1 MTARRI
7 AVLVNPMAGAGLGAK
22 AGEQVL
28 RELNTAGIHATEFRS
43 TAKGDVLTQ
52 SRAIVR
58 DNFEVIV
65 SVGGDGT
72 LHEVVNGLLTSPED
86 SKLPA
91 IGMIPVGTGNDYIKM
106 HGGPFTLD
114 QAIQQVIHGTPK
126 AVDIG
131 VIRDGT
137 TPPRYFINN
146 IGGAFLAQSQ
156 VQTDKTHSNKG
167 KRGGG
172 KMRYVMGGLKALMK
186 HEAVPVNVAINGESF
201 PGPFSV
207 VHVGIGRFCGGGVD
221 FMPEGKVDDGDL
233 SVCLVKEQSALS
245 LASKWLFLERGGL
258 TGSAAVIRRSCQT
271 VELSG
276 HAMLVHADG
285 ELYQIA
291 NEKAT
296 VEVLPGR
303 LRVLA

>member
-1 MTARRI
+1 MTVRRM

-22 AGEQVL
+22 AGERVL
-28 RELNTAGIHATEFRS
+28 RELETAGIHATEFRS

-58 DNFEVIV
+58 DNFEVVV

-106 HGGPFTLD
+106 HGGPFSLE
-114 QAIQQVIHGTPK
+114 QAIQQVIRGQEK

-131 VIRDGT
+131 VIRDGA

-156 VQTDKTHSNKG
+156 VQTDKTHSKKG

-172 KMRYVMGGLKALMK
+172 KMRYVIGGLKALMK
-186 HEAVPVNVAINGESF
+186 HTPVPVNVAINGESF

-221 FMPEGKVDDGDL
+221 FIPDDGDL
-233 SVCLVKEQSALS
+233 SVCLVKAQSALS

-258 TGSAAVIRRSCQT
+258 TRSSSVIRRSCQRL
-271 VELSG
+271 ELTG

-291 NEKAT
+291 NTTAT